1 MESMETA
8 LCGSSKH
15 HRWRKK
21 ESSSHTQSIFD
32 TLTDT
37 GNNYDTAIEKLDE
50 YFAPKKN
57 VDFEIF
63 KFRTATQNTGE
74 TIDQYTTTNTQLDSE

>member
-1 MESMETA
+1 MAA
-8 LCGSSKH
+8 LNITDGG
-15 HRWRKK
+15 RKRALLIYQAG
-21 ESSSHTQSIFD
+21 EDTQSIFD

-37 GNNYDTAIEKLDE
+37 GDDYDTAIDKLDE

-74 TIDQYTTTNTQLDSE
+74 TIDQYTTRL